1 MAAAVKRNRLV
12 TYLLATLGGAAGAV
26 IGWIVTG
33 LVADTLLGLGGM
45 SDREGGRAMVAFFAI
60 GPFGALAGL
69 LLGAWLVLR
78 FYGGYRRFAEAL
90 GGVVVVATALAAVTA
105 AVFGVLCL
113 SDDVLVRNGPP
124 PQAYFELRLPSTA
137 VLPAGLEGVR
147 VDLNTDKNEMPG
159 TLTGTR
165 TEQGRPVIAGSVD
178 LYFRTASRILV
189 LRLSGEPDRLFM
201 LNLARNP
208 SASPEFGPW
217 QRVDYVDDHPPAAP
231 RKGGDGDDYQIRY
244 RVERAD

>member
-1 MAAAVKRNRLV
+1 MAETVKRNRLV
-12 TYLLATLGGAAGAV
+12 TYLLAVLGGAAGVV

-33 LVADTLLGLGGM
+33 LIADTLLGLGGM

-69 LLGAWLVLR
+69 LVGAWLVLR
-78 FYGGYRRFAEAL
+78 FYGGYQRFAEAL
-90 GGVVVVATALAAVTA
+90 GGVVLVAAALAAVAA
-105 AVFGVLCL
+105 AVFGVLYL

-124 PQAYFELRLPSTA
+124 PQLHFELRLPAGTP
-137 VLPAGLEGVR
+137 LPDKLEGVR
-147 VDLNTDKNEMPG
+147 IDLNTDKNEMPG
-159 TLTGTR
+159 TLTGTG

-189 LRLSGEPDRLFM
+189 LHLPGEPDRLFM

-208 SASPEFGPW
+208 SASPQFGPW
-217 QRVDYVDDHPPAAP
+217 QRVDYIDDHPPASP
-231 RKGGDGDDYQIRY
+231 RHGRDGDDYEIRY